1 MNSKKRNNIR
11 ILVVHNSLSPYRIPF
26 FRKLASIS
34 GVEFYFLF
42 SKAKESK
49 RLWKFEKDLGFNYK
63 VIECPVIKIKTKK
76 LYLWA
81 NVNGFSEKYDLIV
94 LNDQLNISEII
105 IQIYAKW
112 KHIPVLRW
120 IATTENQLSLE
131 PLLKRKIKGLLNQ
144 KSDAILVPGSEAKEY
159 AMNSTKGKVPV
170 YICNNVVDNDFFK
183 QGRFIPEDVL
193 IKERKRLGLTG
204 GVVAYFG
211 QLISRKGV
219 DVLLK
224 AIESIP
230 PHINMTLLLV
240 GEGKLIEE
248 AEKIISRL
256 PNVNLSKTGYVVPEQ
271 LPLYYALSDIVVL
284 PSNIDTWGMVVNEA
298 MAAGKPIICS
308 TGAGASRDIISD
320 GVNGFIFEKGNYYQL
335 SKQIERLMLDKI
347 LYRRFITKADERLE
361 YYTID
366 YASEQFLKAVNNLV
380 YHGRNVIDNKNR

>member
-94 LNDQLNISEII
+94 LNDHLNIPEII